1 MTDQLETD
9 LRRSL
14 AGAAAEVPTQ
24 TIGARLRS
32 QDYRARPPHLRPLVA
47 LGGAASLAIAVGI
60 AISVIGLSAG
70 TPSAFAGWS
79 ATPTT
84 PASGQVSA
92 AEAACAKQEPYP
104 GEPGYA
110 GLTPTVVDARGPF
123 TLLVYVDGTSHEECV
138 VAPSGAA
145 SQSTMRGAEVAL
157 APGAIRW
164 RSAGSGAELEGH
176 AYSEVTGEVGAG
188 VTAATLVL
196 EDGTRVQT
204 TIANS
209 WFAAWW
215 PGTGGATAA
224 EVTTASG
231 TTTEPLPQ
239 LGPRAHLDRVLGH
252 ERGLPLVPAS
262 PNARKQKARRVRRRV
277 SSG

>member
-1 MTDQLETD
+1 MSDELESD
-9 LRRSL
+9 LRRWL
-14 AGAAAEVPTQ
+14 AAAAAEVPTQ

-32 QDYRARPPHLRPLVA
+32 LDYRARTPRLRPLLTLA
-47 LGGAASLAIAVGI
+47 GAAGLAIAAGT

-70 TPSAFAGWS
+70 AQSAFAGWS

-84 PASGQVSA
+84 PAGGQVAA
-92 AEAACAKQEPYP
+92 AEAACAKQRPYP
-104 GEPGYA
+104 GEPGYD
-110 GLTPTVVDARGPF
+110 GLTPRVVDTRGPF
-123 TLLVYVDGTSHEECV
+123 TLVVYIQGTSHEECV

-145 SQSTMRGAEVAL
+145 SQSTMRGPEVAV

-176 AYSEVTGEVGAG
+176 SYSEVTGEVGAG

-196 EDGTRVQT
+196 GDGTKVRT
-204 TIANS
+204 TIANG

-215 PGTGGATAA
+215 PGTEGATAA

-239 LGPRAHLDRVLGH
+239 LADEV
-252 ERGLPLVPAS
+252 
-262 PNARKQKARRVRRRV
+262 NARRLPADPSFGHRNRR
-277 SSG
+277 